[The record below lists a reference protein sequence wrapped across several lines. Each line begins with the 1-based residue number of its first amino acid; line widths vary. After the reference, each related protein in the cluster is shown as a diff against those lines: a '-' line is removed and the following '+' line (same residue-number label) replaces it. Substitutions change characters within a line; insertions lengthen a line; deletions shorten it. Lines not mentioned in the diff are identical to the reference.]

1 MSAATPTAS
10 DGIVLVNGD
19 STPGDQ
25 AVSFLGA
32 AVDTGALIFPVALDE
47 AHRAPLEV
55 VAIAQS
61 FDVTDELRRAS
72 QAPGR
77 LDLAARAFARDVLA
91 RVSPTFYRARQ
102 RVFVCYRRADG
113 EGIAAGLDRALSARH
128 DHVFRDLIDIQSG
141 ELAQDRIE
149 DALSKADV
157 LVFIDTPRAGESDWV
172 SRELAVAMGRN
183 IPIVWVRTGVEAERL
198 PLAVEPGPRPDL
210 TLDAEAD
217 PGGLALQVL
226 EVALARVAQHVR
238 ASVAA
243 FERLRRWAGS
253 AGADLQTLDQRLL
266 IYGISLDPSDASY
279 PSRRRT
285 NIVQLY
291 ARWPSDEDRAGLES
305 WLTDHGY
312 LGHPTGCRAFDA
324 AVLLRPCAGPV
335 ERDREWS
342 AVDSAD
348 HFVSYLEGRRP
359 EVDSSEVP
367 TLLLLGSFASEPS
380 THQETIGAVGD
391 IARRWLDAGG
401 RLVFGGHPTFTPLVL
416 EAARL
421 VLSQPD
427 QQRVVMYQ
435 SAYYVG
441 PSYVEAIGSR
451 ASVVVV
457 PAEATLDESLGV
469 MRRRMIE
476 ESRADLAV
484 IIGGRTSEAGGHRPG
499 VDEELRLALAMQ
511 IPVVVVGAPGG
522 QAATIAER
530 YRSSPDGW
538 KPLVNNLPD
547 DLNEW
552 VATTDDYV
560 GVADLLWR
568 QTAT

>member
-1 MSAATPTAS
+1 M
-10 DGIVLVNGD
+10 
-19 STPGDQ
+19 
-25 AVSFLGA
+25 
-32 AVDTGALIFPVALDE
+32 
-47 AHRAPLEV
+47 
-55 VAIAQS
+55 AQS
-61 FDVTDELRRAS
+61 FDVADELRRAS

-102 RVFVCYRRADG
+102 RVFVSYRRADG
-113 EGIAAGLDRALSARH
+113 EGLAADLDRALSAH
-128 DHVFRDLIDIQSG
+128 HEHVFRDLIDIQTG
-141 ELAQDRIE
+141 EPAQDRIE
-149 DALSKADV
+149 DALSRADV
-157 LVFIDTPRAGESDWV
+157 LVFIDTPLAGESDWV
-172 SRELAVAMGRN
+172 ARELAAAMGRN
-183 IPIVWVRTGVEAERL
+183 IPIVWVRTGLEAERL

-210 TLDAEAD
+210 TLDAEGE
-217 PGGLALQVL
+217 PGRLALQVL

-243 FERLRRWAGS
+243 FERLRRWAS
-253 AGADLQTLDQRLL
+253 STGADLQTLDQRML
-266 IYGISLDPSDASY
+266 IYGISLDPTDASY

-285 NIVQLY
+285 NIIQLY

-335 ERDREWS
+335 ERDRDWS

-348 HFVSYLEGRRP
+348 HFVSYLEGRP
-359 EVDSSEVP
+359 TDEDSSGLR

-380 THQETIGAVGD
+380 THQETISAVGD
-391 IARRWLDAGG
+391 IARRWLETGG

-421 VLSQPD
+421 VRLRPD

-441 PSYVEAIGSR
+441 PSYVEAIGSQ

-457 PAEATLDESLGV
+457 RAEATLDESLSV
-469 MRRRMIE
+469 MRRQMIE
-476 ESRADLAV
+476 ESCAGLAV
-484 IIGGRTSEAGGHRPG
+484 IIGGRTSEAGGHTPG
-499 VDEELRLALAMQ
+499 IDEELRLALALQM
-511 IPVVVVGAPGG
+511 PVFVVGAPGG
-522 QAATIAER
+522 HAARIAER

-538 KPLVNNLPD
+538 RPLANNLSNG
-547 DLNEW
+547 LNEW

-560 GVADLLWR
+560 GIADLMWR
-568 QTAT
+568 QAAR